1 MMAQQTALAILVVDD
16 EPSFTS
22 GVAVLL
28 RRDGH
33 TVDTAGN
40 GELALAQLQERRYD
54 IVLCDLHMP
63 DIDGP
68 TFYDILRRQYPSLCQ
83 RVIFLTGDTL
93 RVHSLAF
100 LEQCGQPWLSKPC
113 RIAAIRSA
121 IAQVRRATAS
131 ESELWAAG

>member
-1 MMAQQTALAILVVDD
+1 MAQQTPLAILVVDD

-33 TVDTAGN
+33 TVDTAGH
-40 GELALAQLQERRYD
+40 GELALAQLQVRRYD
-54 IVLCDLHMP
+54 IVLCDLQMP

-68 TFYDILRRQYPSLCQ
+68 TFYDILRHQYPALCQ

-93 RVHSLAF
+93 RAKSLAF
-100 LEQCGQPWLSKPC
+100 LEQCGQPWLPKPC
-113 RIAAIRSA
+113 RIVAIRSA
-121 IAQVRRATAS
+121 IEQVLRAPAS
-131 ESELWAAG
+131 ESELGAVG

>member
-68 TFYDILRRQYPSLCQ
+68 TFYDILRCQYPSLCQ

-93 RVHSLAF
+93 RAHSLAF
-100 LEQCGQPWLSKPC
+100 LQQCGQPWLSKPC
-113 RIAAIRSA
+113 RITAIRTT
-121 IAQVRRATAS
+121 IAQVRRAAAS